1 VVLEAQRV
9 QGDQVQLGPFK
20 LADGDPQVSAPLL
33 VVTPP
38 LLGSGAETWNSK

>member
-9 QGDQVQLGPFK
+9 QGDQVELGPFK
-20 LADGDPQVSAPLL
+20 LADGDSQVATPLL
-33 VVTPP
+33 VVMPP